1 MAIQLSTG
9 VRNAMVDSIES
20 VVGTAGYVKIF
31 SGAAPADCQAGTSG
45 TLLVNIDLP
54 SDWIGAASGGT
65 ASKSGTWDGTAVAA
79 GTAGHYRLYNNGT
92 TVCHEQG
99 SITTSGGTGDLTLDN
114 TSISSGQTVTVTS
127 WTRSVG
133 NA

>member
-1 MAIQLSTG
+1 MAIQLGTG
-9 VRNAMVDSIES
+9 VRNAMVDVMETTI
-20 VVGTAGYVKIF
+20 GTAGYVKIF
-31 SGAAPADCQAGTSG
+31 TGAAPADCQTATSG

-54 SDWIGAASGGT
+54 TDWIGAASGGT

-79 GTAGHYRLYNNGT
+79 GTAGHYRVYNNGT
-92 TVCHEQG
+92 TICHEQG
-99 SITTSGGTGDLTLDN
+99 TVGQGPGDLSLDN
-114 TSISSGQTVTVTS
+114 VSIASGQTVTVTS